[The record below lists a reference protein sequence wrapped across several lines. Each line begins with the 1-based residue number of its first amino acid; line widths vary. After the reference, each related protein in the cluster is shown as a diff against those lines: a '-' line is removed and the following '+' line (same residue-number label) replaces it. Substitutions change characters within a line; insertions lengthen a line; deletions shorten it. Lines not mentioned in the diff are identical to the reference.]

1 MTDHTEHGTMHRM
14 TDPPACYDCGPWEW
28 RGKHWRGCSQN
39 SEALNL
45 TPGCSGCRNLNHE
58 PEEEQ

>member
-1 MTDHTEHGTMHRM
+1 MTDQMHRM

-28 RGKHWRGCSQN
+28 RGKTWRGCSQKD
-39 SEALNL
+39 EALTL
-45 TPGCSGCRNLNHE
+45 TPGCSGCKNLNHE